1 MALAKVRTKHRRRHR
16 AEAMKFLREAKA
28 TTKTVD
34 RRPKVNKLW
43 HDSAD
48 LLPVFEF
55 LTS

>member
-1 MALAKVRTKHRRRHR
+1 
-16 AEAMKFLREAKA
+16 MKFLREAKA